1 MYCVYLV
8 RQDKVIRT
16 GSNRVLVVYCVVLF
30 AVSETTLEILS
41 IKSRMSR
48 SKIYIST
55 SGYRLFE
62 TITII
67 YVKNE
72 YTEYTEYTLYVFSMR
87 EKKTGQSA
95 AGFNVNI
102 IVSNPSKR

>member
-1 MYCVYLV
+1 MKHMYCVYLV
-8 RQDKVIRT
+8 RQDKVIRM
-16 GSNRVLVVYCVVLF
+16 GSNRVLVVYYVLVGLI
-30 AVSETTLEILS
+30 AVNETTLEILS

-67 YVKNE
+67 YVKKKMNIQNIQNIP
-72 YTEYTEYTLYVFSMR
+72 YTFLV
-87 EKKTGQSA
+87 
-95 AGFNVNI
+95 
-102 IVSNPSKR
+102 